1 MATAYNKFKD
11 DSTKKGTVNLNSKG
25 DLLSKVGNA
34 LFLTVITTAWNAL
47 SAGTKKL
54 TVQLDSGKTD
64 IASFVAGWNK
74 LSDKTVRFSI
84 SVDEEMKSK
93 WNYLGKK
100 WNNSPL
106 ATAYGKLPLFAQGG
120 FPEKGQLFIAREAGP
135 ELVSTMGGQTAV
147 ANNDQII
154 AGIQRGTEQAN
165 EEQNELL
172 RGIYAGVMKM
182 MQNGLTVSPS
192 VGLGQVVARS
202 NALYGRA

>member
-1 MATAYNKFKD
+1 M
-11 DSTKKGTVNLNSKG
+11 
-25 DLLSKVGNA
+25 VGNV
-34 LFLTVITTAWNAL
+34 LVLTTIPNLWNNL
-47 SAGTKKL
+47 KAGTKNLKVDL
-54 TVQLDSGKTD
+54 SVDKKAAD
-64 IASFVAGWNK
+64 FVEGWNK
-74 LSDKTVRFSI
+74 MSSKTLDFNLKATDKLKENWNKFV
-84 SVDEEMKSK
+84 MK
-93 WNYLGKK
+93 WNFYFGKQYGTLPYLA
-100 WNNSPL
+100 N
-106 ATAYGKLPLFAQGG
+106 GG
-120 FPEKGQLFIAREAGP
+120 FVPKGQLFIANEAGP